1 MKHKNYHKR
10 LIDSHL
16 DEWGKQSNRK
26 PLLLRGAR
34 QVGKSSAV
42 RHLST
47 QFEFFVEANFEEVAI
62 LSSVF
67 TGDLTPQSLL
77 EDLQAIFKIPIIPGK
92 TLLFLDEVQVCP
104 QAIASL
110 RFFYEKMPDLHVI
123 AAGSLLEFA
132 LQELPSFGV
141 GRIRSVFMY
150 PFTFDEFLMACGE
163 EFLLK
168 ARNRAGFDKPLNE
181 ALHQRLAKLLREFL
195 VVGGMPEAVS
205 VYVES
210 KNIMEVERILDDI
223 YLSFQTDFAKY
234 KRLVPPSRLAD
245 TFESVIKQTGGK
257 FVYNKVSATATHIQI
272 KEALNL
278 LVLAGLAIPVT
289 HTAANRLP
297 LGAERDPKKQKIIP
311 FDTGILQRILGLSIA
326 DMLLADTFEMV
337 NKGAIA
343 EVFVGLELLKYA
355 SPFAPSPLYYWH
367 REAAGSNA
375 EVDYVVH
382 KKGLIYPIEV
392 KASNRG
398 SMQSLRQFIK
408 EKQSPHG
415 IRMSLEPFAQYED
428 IVVVPLYAVA
438 NWELYL

>member
-1 MKHKNYHKR
+1 MKNKKYYKR

-16 DEWGKQSNRK
+16 NEWALQQNRK

-34 QVGKSSAV
+34 QVGKSSAI
-42 RHLST
+42 RHLAA

-67 TGDLTPQSLL
+67 SGDLNPQTLVT
-77 EDLQAIFKIPIIPGK
+77 DLQAIFKIPIIPGK

-123 AAGSLLEFA
+123 AAGSLLEFT
-132 LQELPSFGV
+132 LKELPSFGV
-141 GRIRSVFMY
+141 GRIRSLFMY
-150 PFTFDEFLMACGE
+150 PFAFDEFLMACGE

-168 ARNRAGFDKPLNE
+168 ARLEAGFDKPLNE
-181 ALHQRLAKLLREFL
+181 VLHQRLEKLLREFL

-205 VYVES
+205 AYVES
-210 KNIMEVERILDDI
+210 RNVIEVERILDDI

-234 KRLVPPSRLAD
+234 KKLVPPSRLAD
-245 TFESVIKQTGGK
+245 VFESVIKQTGGK
-257 FVYNKVSATATHIQI
+257 FVYNKVSATATHIQV

-278 LVLAGLAIPVT
+278 LVLAGLAIPIT
-289 HTAANRLP
+289 HTAANGLP

-311 FDTGILQRILGLSIA
+311 FDTGIFQRILGLPIA
-326 DMLLADTFEMV
+326 EILLADTFEMV

-343 EVFVGLELLKYA
+343 EIFVGLELLKYA
-355 SPFAPSPLYYWH
+355 SPFTPTPLYYWH

-375 EVDYVVH
+375 EVDYVVQ
-382 KKGLIYPIEV
+382 KNGLIYPIEV
-392 KASNRG
+392 KASKRG
-398 SMQSLRQFIK
+398 SMQSLRQFIQ
-408 EKQSPHG
+408 EKQPPHG
-415 IRMSLEPFAQYED
+415 IRISLEPFARYED
-428 IVVVPLYAVA
+428 VAVIPLYAMA
-438 NWELYL
+438 NWVR